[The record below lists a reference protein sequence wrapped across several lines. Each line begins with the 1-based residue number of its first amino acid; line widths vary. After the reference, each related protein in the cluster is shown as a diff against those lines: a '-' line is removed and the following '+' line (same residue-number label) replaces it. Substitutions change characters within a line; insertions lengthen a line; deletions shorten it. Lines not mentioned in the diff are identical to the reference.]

1 MANKKLSLN
10 VGFSHASLH
19 ASIIEFIKPFIPL
32 LVIFT
37 LCKITKIKNMMNRWF
52 KNVGFVLSI
61 ILGFVHFSCGNAT
74 NKKIKNTME
83 DSQNSTVANLDT
95 VTLGAGCFWCVEAVY
110 QRLKGVKKVTS
121 GYMGGKMKNPSYR
134 DVCTGLTGH
143 AEVCQLVYD
152 PKIISFETI
161 LEVFWQTHDPTTL
174 NRQGADAGTQYR
186 SAIFF
191 HNEVQKESA
200 IAWKTRLNAQKVFP
214 NPIVTEISGASIFYV
229 AEDYHQNYFNQN
241 GDQPYCQIVIKPKM
255 DKFLKTFKEKLN

>member
-1 MANKKLSLN
+1 
-10 VGFSHASLH
+10 
-19 ASIIEFIKPFIPL
+19 
-32 LVIFT
+32 
-37 LCKITKIKNMMNRWF
+37 
-52 KNVGFVLSI
+52 
-61 ILGFVHFSCGNAT
+61 
-74 NKKIKNTME
+74 ME
-83 DSQNSTVANLDT
+83 ESQNTTGANLDT

-110 QRLKGVKKVTS
+110 QRLKGVKSVTS

-143 AEVCQLVYD
+143 AEVCQLTYD

-191 HNEVQKESA
+191 HNEAQKESA

-255 DKFLKTFKEKLN
+255 DKFLKTFKAKLN